1 MKWLIPTLLAILT
14 ACSSP
19 NPPDSLSDILQK
31 TSGIVGKPEYLNS
44 PFVAA
49 GDRVYVVGH
58 QDGSFPD
65 LGWHVKGE
73 MGGIWDH
80 PIKLMDGFTLGIS
93 TGTRYHCLTAA
104 KSFTNFPTANLHQY
118 ELGQDLTATRTQ
130 FVPDGLEG
138 VIVEYTI
145 SNTSSESKNLT
156 LEFSG
161 MVDLRPVWL
170 AERQNIE
177 DGHDQG
183 TFDEEAM
190 AWIAKDSLNPWFTAL
205 ATNQPVNAWS
215 KPRTECSFE
224 RQGKGLDLVLITEL
238 ELPAGATETV
248 QYFIAGS
255 YESEAKLKSTLKK
268 LQENPAGLL
277 EAKINRYR
285 DITNTAQ
292 LTIPDKEIEEMY
304 TWVKYN
310 TDWMMREVPEVGRGL
325 SAGIPDYPWWFGT
338 DNTYALQGLL
348 ATGQHEEVKA
358 TIDLILKLS
367 ESVNDNGQIMHE
379 TSTNGVVF
387 NPGNLNT
394 TPYFTHVLWKYYEWT
409 GDRAFLEEVYP
420 KVQKG
425 LAWLESQ
432 DKDGNGYPDG
442 AGMMEIHGLHS
453 EMIDVVVYTQ
463 AAYASA
469 AKMADQ
475 VHDHENQAIYEEKAQ
490 TLRKKINSDWWVEHS
505 FADFRATRSE
515 TVKLI
520 EDAIVRADTI
530 NKPWASKELKDLKK
544 QVGRL
549 RDNRVQGFVVHH
561 NWVVNTPM
569 ELGVADPEKAEKAL
583 ETALNYNSNFGM
595 YVTGIDRA
603 ESGSSSKWEVFSYVG
618 AVMTLPTGVQAIGEA
633 RYGHPDRSLEYL
645 KSLTNSFSY
654 ALPGSMYEVSPDYG
668 MICQAWNIYAVGTP
682 IIEHYFGVKP
692 RAFEKKV
699 IIAPNFP
706 ASWTNA
712 KLDNVRVG
720 DNVISIEKKG
730 KEISVMQ
737 ELDWEIV
744 VKE

>member
-1 MKWLIPTLLAILT
+1 
-14 ACSSP
+14 
-19 NPPDSLSDILQK
+19 
-31 TSGIVGKPEYLNS
+31 
-44 PFVAA
+44 
-49 GDRVYVVGH
+49 
-58 QDGSFPD
+58 
-65 LGWHVKGE
+65 
-73 MGGIWDH
+73 
-80 PIKLMDGFTLGIS
+80 
-93 TGTRYHCLTAA
+93 
-104 KSFTNFPTANLHQY
+104 
-118 ELGQDLTATRTQ
+118 
-130 FVPDGLEG
+130 
-138 VIVEYTI
+138 
-145 SNTSSESKNLT
+145 
-156 LEFSG
+156 
-161 MVDLRPVWL
+161 
-170 AERQNIE
+170 
-177 DGHDQG
+177 
-183 TFDEEAM
+183 
-190 AWIAKDSLNPWFTAL
+190 
-205 ATNQPVNAWS
+205 
-215 KPRTECSFE
+215 
-224 RQGKGLDLVLITEL
+224 
-238 ELPAGATETV
+238 
-248 QYFIAGS
+248 
-255 YESEAKLKSTLKK
+255 
-268 LQENPAGLL
+268 
-277 EAKINRYR
+277 
-285 DITNTAQ
+285 
-292 LTIPDKEIEEMY
+292 
-304 TWVKYN
+304 
-310 TDWMMREVPEVGRGL
+310 
-325 SAGIPDYPWWFGT
+325 
-338 DNTYALQGLL
+338 
-348 ATGQHEEVKA
+348 
-358 TIDLILKLS
+358 
-367 ESVNDNGQIMHE
+367 MHE

-699 IIAPNFP
+699 IISPNFP

-712 KLDNVRVG
+712 KLENVRVG
-720 DNVISIEKKG
+720 DNVISIEKRG
-730 KEISVMQ
+730 DEILVMQ
-737 ELDWEIV
+737 ELDWKIV